1 MKLITSHIEYLLT
14 ENDCVIVP
22 GFGGFVIQNIEAQFT
37 ESEVLPPAR
46 EICFNA
52 GLTHDDGLLL
62 TNVSQVAGVSYGEA
76 RRMVQNDLELF
87 STELSYRSK
96 VELGKVGTF
105 TLDESKNLVF
115 ELTTIPENDIHSF
128 GLSAVKL
135 ALLSELTKR
144 DEVPVLVTTEK
155 DGDMI
160 QIRFSKR
167 KALRAVASVAA
178 VWLLWIFSTPVTDVS
193 HQTSCAGFI
202 SRADVIKTIESSAVV
217 AKDSVAQHDSLS
229 QQIVEKVEAPKAEV
243 TTQNTSIEER
253 YFIVLGSFQSEKSA
267 TRHFDQLTKSGI
279 QNVKV
284 QKLGTLMRTTLCG
297 FSDKAEAEKYLSSI
311 RYNRH
316 EYNEAWLYC
325 KK

>member
-22 GFGGFVIQNIEAQFT
+22 GFGGFVIQNIEAQFMD
-37 ESEVLPPAR
+37 SEVLPPAR

-62 TNVSQVAGVSYGEA
+62 TNISQVEGVSYGEA

-96 VELGKVGTF
+96 VELGKVGAF

-115 ELTTIPENDIHSF
+115 ESTSIPENDIHSF
-128 GLSAVKL
+128 GLTSVKL

-178 VWLLWIFSTPVTDVS
+178 VWLLWIFSTPVTDVKQ
-193 HQTSCAGFI
+193 QTAGFI
-202 SRADVIKTIESSAVV
+202 SRQEIIKSITPTILTVN
-217 AKDSVAQHDSLS
+217 DSTARQDSLS
-229 QQIVEKVEAPKAEV
+229 QQPVAKVDAPKAEV
-243 TTQNTSIEER
+243 TTQNSLTEER
-253 YFIVLGSFQSEKSA
+253 YFIVLGSFHSEKSA
-267 TRHFDQLTKSGI
+267 TKHLDQLTNSGI
-279 QNVKV
+279 RNVKV
-284 QKLGTLMRTTLCG
+284 QKLGTLMRTTLCA
-297 FSDKAEAEKYLSSI
+297 FVDKAEAEKYLSSI